1 MGFISDV
8 WDFLSSLDWVRVIVT
23 ILFTAMA
30 VVLGIWFPAR
40 MLERHTN
47 QPLAKPVWYVVG
59 TLALVMIYV
68 SMFGYGRFWTLY
80 SNSPETQEAAPL
92 NPEK

>member
-1 MGFISDV
+1 MAFIQDV
-8 WDFLSSLDWVRVIVT
+8 WNFLYDLNWVRVIFTV
-23 ILFTAMA
+23 LFTVLA

-40 MLERHTN
+40 MLEQHTN

-68 SMFGYGRFWTLY
+68 SMFGYGRFWSLY
-80 SNSPETQEAAPL
+80 ADSKETQEAAPL

>member
-1 MGFISDV
+1 MAFISDL
-8 WDFLSSLDWVRVIVT
+8 WMFLTELNWWRVIVT
-23 ILFTAMA
+23 ILFTALA

-40 MLERHTN
+40 MLEQHTN

-68 SMFGYGRFWTLY
+68 SMFGYGRFWSLY
-80 SNSPETQEAAPL
+80 ADSKESQQAAPL